1 MRVHHALARRPARP
15 ATERWRTAAGH
26 GRAARMA
33 RPSSR
38 SPLAGGFLIAV
49 GVTVGVIAGIALRQP
64 TQGFLVGLS
73 SGIAM
78 AVAVWLID
86 RRR

>member
-1 MRVHHALARRPARP
+1 
-15 ATERWRTAAGH
+15 
-26 GRAARMA
+26 MA

-38 SPLAGGFLIAV
+38 TPLAGGVLIAL
-49 GVTVGVIAGIALRQP
+49 GVIIGVIGGIALRQP
-64 TQGFLVGLS
+64 TQGFLVGLAA
-73 SGIAM
+73 GIAM